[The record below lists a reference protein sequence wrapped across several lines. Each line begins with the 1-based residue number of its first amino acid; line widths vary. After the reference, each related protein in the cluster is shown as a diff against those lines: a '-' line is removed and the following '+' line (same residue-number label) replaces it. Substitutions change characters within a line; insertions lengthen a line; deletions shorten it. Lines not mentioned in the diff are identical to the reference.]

1 VQTPT
6 HLATGVLI
14 DQSLKDIR
22 PGFIRGV
29 LIALLSIYTHAV
41 LDALSALTYHP
52 PDPYPDDHFWLGYHA
67 ALTTLTLKVW
77 TKHRKRH
84 AFAMICSVLPDLDW
98 VLIRSPRFYG
108 GRFASWQ
115 KPALH
120 IWLLKT
126 LYALPPFWPLKFL
139 PNLRQKKIA
148 AISELIVLELLSN
161 AILAA
166 GRNGK
171 SNHLLVPFVYRKT

>member
-52 PDPYPDDHFWLGYHA
+52 PDPHPEDHFWLGYHA

-98 VLIRSPRFYG
+98 VLIRIPRFSKRQSVSG
-108 GRFASWQ
+108 H
-115 KPALH
+115 KPVLH
-120 IWLLKT
+120 AWLSKP
-126 LYALPPFWPLKFL
+126 LYSLPPLWLLKFL
-139 PNLRQKKIA
+139 PSLRQKKIA
-148 AISELIVLELLSN
+148 AITELVVFMLLSD
-161 AILAA
+161 ASLAA
-166 GRNGK
+166 GKNGK
-171 SNHLLVPFVYRKT
+171 TTL